1 MNVQVQETTSVSD
14 LIKLLVSPVLVI
26 IGIVG
31 FYYFN
36 DLQFLYRVLAL
47 FVIVSVSVGIMFTTA
62 KGNAVWHFILDSKQE
77 FKRIVWPTRDE
88 AIRTTLLVFVMVS
101 LVGFVLWFLDMLF
114 FSVVQFLMTQ
124 GVS

>member
-47 FVIVSVSVGIMFTTA
+47 FVIVSVSIGIMFTTA
-62 KGNAVWHFILDSKQE
+62 KGHAVWHFILDSKQE